1 MFFNKKPKTEGSL
14 ITTDVKEEKVFVNRE
29 KEREEIS
36 NQANVKK

>member
-1 MFFNKKPKTEGSL
+1 MFFNKKQKTEGSL

-29 KEREEIS
+29 KEKEEIS